1 MPTPLNRPW
10 PTSADR
16 EEARRFVAS
25 QYDDDPTVCRI
36 WLENNRDKL
45 VSYAADAAMQQ
56 RMNEEA
62 SRHREMGRGDK
73 MRKAAAA

>member
-1 MPTPLNRPW
+1 MPILRPF
-10 PTSADR
+10 PNEADR
-16 EEARRFVAS
+16 EEARRFVDS
-25 QYDDDPTVCRI
+25 RYDDDPTVCRT
-36 WLENNRDKL
+36 WLENNRAKL
-45 VSYAADAAMQQ
+45 VSYAADAAMQK